1 MRDEIDAAARRR
13 ASARSSS
20 AAEQAR
26 LMASKNQTSALRR
39 PTLTEEA
46 YAAIKRRIICLALP
60 PGVPFTEAQ
69 LAAELSL
76 SKTPVRE
83 ALARLQREGF
93 VDVAA
98 RSGYSV
104 APVTLQDVRDLFA
117 LRILLEGEA
126 ACLAASTTPDPSQLR
141 LLEEAA
147 RTSYDP
153 DDPDSLAHFL
163 RANTEFHA
171 AVARVAKNE
180 RLVGVLEQ
188 VLDQMERV
196 FHLGLSRTTGG
207 GENVRE
213 HQALVKA
220 ILRGDC
226 ELARRTSVA
235 HIRGSQSMVIDA
247 LLSSEAL
254 LSTNVPATPHT
265 RPSLSLVQR
274 PELK

>member
-1 MRDEIDAAARRR
+1 
-13 ASARSSS
+13 
-20 AAEQAR
+20 
-26 LMASKNQTSALRR
+26 MASKNQTSPLRR

-46 YAAIKRRIICLALP
+46 YTAIKRRIICLALP
-60 PGVPFTEAQ
+60 PGAPFTEAR

-83 ALARLQREGF
+83 ALARLHREGF
-93 VDVAA
+93 VDVTA

-104 APVTLQDVRDLFA
+104 APVTLKDVRDLFA

-126 ACLAASTTPDPSQLR
+126 ARLAASAAPDPGQLR

-153 DDPDSLAHFL
+153 NDSDSIARFL
-163 RANTEFHA
+163 RANTEFHT

-196 FHLGLSRTTGG
+196 FHLGLSRTTSGD
-207 GENVRE
+207 ENVRD
-213 HQALVKA
+213 HQQLVKA

-226 ELARRTSVA
+226 ELARRTATA
-235 HIRGSQSMVIDA
+235 HIRSSQSMVIDA
-247 LLSSEAL
+247 LLSSDAL

-265 RPSLSLVQR
+265 RPSLVFSGR
-274 PELK
+274 SSGDGHS